1 MRLPKFLTIAF
12 GKAMVKALQLAG
24 RDAGNFPG
32 LVLWTLDRNCLRHFS
47 ADCPII
53 AVTGTNGKTS
63 TTNFL
68 NKIFSSLPGDK
79 NIITNMQG
87 NNLDTAYA
95 RCCCSTAI

>member
-1 MRLPKFLTIAF
+1 MKVSNFLTVLF
-12 GKAMVKALQLAG
+12 GKAMVKALHMLG

-32 LVLWTLDRNCLRHFS
+32 LVLWTLNKNYLKHFS

-68 NKIFSSLPGDK
+68 NSIFNSLPGDK
-79 NIITNMQG
+79 KIITNMQG
-87 NNLDTAYA
+87 NNLDTGIGSQIGRAHV
-95 RCCCSTAI
+95 